1 MTSEYLTSQELAEI
15 IVAVLKFT
23 LAPFYLGAAA
33 AVAVWVFRGCL
44 GVLGVH
50 P

>member
-1 MTSEYLTSQELAEI
+1 MHEYLTEEELA
-15 IVAVLKFT
+15 VLVVTALKFV

-33 AVAVWVFRGCL
+33 AVALWVFRGCL

>member
-1 MTSEYLTSQELAEI
+1 MSPYLTSEELA
-15 IVAVLKFT
+15 VLVVGALKLL
-23 LAPFYLGAAA
+23 LAPFYLGLAA

-44 GVLGVH
+44 GVLGVQ